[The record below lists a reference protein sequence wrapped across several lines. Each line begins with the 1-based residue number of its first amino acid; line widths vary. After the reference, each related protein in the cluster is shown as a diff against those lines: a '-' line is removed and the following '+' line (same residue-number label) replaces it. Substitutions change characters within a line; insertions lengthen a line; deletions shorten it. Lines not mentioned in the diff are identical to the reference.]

1 MIRGRAPGA
10 GPTIVVGFG
19 NPLMTDDGI
28 GLAALARL
36 TECWELPDDVVPLDG
51 GIWGLRLLP
60 EIEEAGRLLLLDA
73 IDAGLAP
80 GTVIE
85 LEADAIP
92 RFFEAHLSPHQ
103 VGVRDLLA
111 LATLRGTLP
120 AETVAMGI
128 QPFEVELSAE
138 LSPVTSA
145 ALDALVGRAV
155 RRLEG
160 WGHRVRPREDAEAAE
175 AACTR

>member
-1 MIRGRAPGA
+1 MNRPRAAAA
-10 GPTIVVGFG
+10 GPTLVVGLG

-36 TECWELPDDVVPLDG
+36 TERWELPEEVVALDG
-51 GIWGLRLLP
+51 GTWGLRLLP
-60 EIEEAGRLLLLDA
+60 EIEEAGRLLLMDA
-73 IDAGLAP
+73 IDAGQAP

-85 LEADAIP
+85 LEAESIP
-92 RFFEAHLSPHQ
+92 RFLEAHLSPHQ

-120 AETVAMGI
+120 PETVAMGI
-128 QPFEVELSAE
+128 QPFQVELSVD
-138 LSPVTSA
+138 LSPVTAA
-145 ALDALVGRAV
+145 ALDALVERAV
-155 RRLEG
+155 QRLEG
-160 WGHRVRPREDAEAAE
+160 WGHRVRPRE

>member
-1 MIRGRAPGA
+1 MSGSRPPTA
-10 GPTIVVGFG
+10 GPTLVVGLG

-36 TECWELPDDVVPLDG
+36 TERWELPEEVVALDG

-60 EIEEAGRLLLLDA
+60 EIEAAGRLLLLDA
-73 IDAGLAP
+73 IDAGEPP

-85 LEADAIP
+85 LAADSIP
-92 RFFEAHLSPHQ
+92 QFLESHLSPHQ

-120 AETVAMGI
+120 RETVALGI
-128 QPFEVELSAE
+128 QPFEVELSLD
-138 LSPVTSA
+138 LSPVAAA
-145 ALDALVGRAV
+145 ALDELVERAV
-155 RRLEG
+155 RRLEA
-160 WGHRVRPREDAEAAE
+160 WGHRVRLREV
-175 AACTR
+175 ACTR